1 VTCFVDT
8 SAFIAVLDKDDDHH
22 AKAKPIWKR
31 LLEQRAELVST
42 NYVLLETQ
50 AILQQRIGI
59 EAIRVFNEDIYPVL
73 GVEWVDRALHER
85 AVASVATAGR
95 KKLSLVDCL
104 SFDVMRCRGLRL
116 AFAFDRHFK
125 EQGFELA

>member
-1 VTCFVDT
+1 MICFIDT

-22 AKAKPIWKR
+22 TKAKPIWR
-31 LLEQRAELVST
+31 NLLEQRAELVST

-50 AILQQRIGI
+50 AIIQHRIGI
-59 EAIRVFNEDIYPVL
+59 KAVRVFNDDIYPVL
-73 GVEWVDRALHER
+73 SVEWVDKALHER

-104 SFDVMRCRGLRL
+104 SFDVMRQRGLRL
-116 AFAFDRHFK
+116 VFSFDKHFK